1 MAMTATSMQT
11 ALEMLK
17 IRLNRSASALDEYFT
32 NLLHAEAGKLRD
44 NGIHLHDDMQDIML
58 LVDMAAWRYN
68 NRDKPGAMPEWL
80 RLLRRERWLADNG
93 KAGEN
98 AVG

>member
-1 MAMTATSMQT
+1 MAMTATSVET
-11 ALEMLK
+11 ALQMLK
-17 IRLNRSASALDEYFT
+17 TRLNRNAPALDEYFT
-32 NLLHAEAGKLRD
+32 NLLLAEVQKLGD
-44 NGIHLHDDMQDIML
+44 NGIHLNDSMQDIML

-80 RLLRRERWLADNG
+80 RLLRRERWLADHG
-93 KAGEN
+93 KEGEN